1 VGSASSPLDDIRYAA
16 RRRTEPG
23 GGCTSLSNAMA
34 TQPAPKELDPTALI
48 EAAPE
53 DEFALIELRLDWP
66 YDLDIHPRHKQLWLR
81 CFVITQDPLTWIPD
95 RGDAWTAVTV
105 DDEVLEVDLYLTLDT
120 VRRAM
125 EEANGSVAAA
135 VGRYAAAVMA
145 AALAREEELVEREYA
160 RRAARGEV
168 PRLLA
173 DLDGDHGAF
182 GTPSVQTKA
191 AWSPI
196 GLGALT
202 DLVQHAF
209 GAVDL
214 DRSPVTFKPVDPAT
228 EDCPAC
234 KGQSFG
240 YPSSMEDAKG
250 SMCAAHQ
257 DSARIV
263 NTARIARARASNPA
277 GWRAVDK
284 AVRRINKM
292 PEPVFSPQPPR
303 VVGEAPARNDPCPCG
318 SGRKYKKC
326 HGA

>member
-1 VGSASSPLDDIRYAA
+1 
-16 RRRTEPG
+16 
-23 GGCTSLSNAMA
+23 MA
-34 TQPAPKELDPTALI
+34 TQPAPQNLDPTSLI

-53 DEFALIELRLDWP
+53 DEFALVELRLDWP

-81 CFVITQDPLTWIPD
+81 CFVLTQDPLSWIPD
-95 RGDAWTAVTV
+95 RDDAWTAVTV
-105 DDEVLEVDLYLTLDT
+105 DDEVLEVDLYLTVDA

-125 EEANGSVAAA
+125 EDAGTSLDDA
-135 VGRYAAAVMA
+135 VGRYGATVMA
-145 AALAREEELVEREYA
+145 AALEREEELLEGDYPRL
-160 RRAARGEV
+160 AARGET

-173 DLDGDHGAF
+173 DLEGDHGAF
-182 GTPSVQTKA
+182 GTPTVQTKA

-214 DRSPVTFKPVDPAT
+214 DRTPVTLTTVEPVTD
-228 EDCPAC
+228 DCPAC

-240 YPSSMEDAKG
+240 YPSSLEDAKAT
-250 SMCAAHQ
+250 MCAPHQ
-257 DSARIV
+257 DAARSV
-263 NTARIARARASNPA
+263 NTARIARARASNFA

-284 AVRRINKM
+284 AVMRINKL

-303 VVGEAPARNDPCPCG
+303 VVGETPARNDPCPCG
-318 SGRKYKKC
+318 SGKKYKKC